1 MTHNSSV
8 SFKLIHFLLW
18 IKGSHQSP
26 NFEIFQVLCWK
37 FTIFLMS
44 FSKPQ
49 VLRDSSVLW
58 KITPLYFFMSN
69 VIYFAQKEPI
79 KLKILRILSAQVK
92 IYQILVIFETINQF
106 FFEFSITLQCMKHK
120 SSTFLA
126 ETLYTFNKRNIW
138 KYKLLQVT
146 SYISLQVHGI
156 SRKPEVLDFDGF
168 LLSESNIKFQLKK
181 YRRVISHD
189 NEEWCKV

>member
-1 MTHNSSV
+1 
-8 SFKLIHFLLW
+8 
-18 IKGSHQSP
+18 
-26 NFEIFQVLCWK
+26 
-37 FTIFLMS
+37 MS